1 MKDDFRRAFRLDRL
15 SRADARAK
23 VDDELELH
31 IDLMV
36 EELVSAGWAPEA
48 ARAEAIRQFG
58 DMDHTRRYCAD
69 IQTRRGRG
77 ERRAMSFD
85 ELRQDLRYAL
95 RTLRTAPGYA
105 GLVVLT
111 LAFGIAANTA
121 VFSVMN
127 PFLFRPLPYGDP
139 AELVQVNQVDPVTG
153 WDMARL
159 SYPQYEDWKARSRA
173 FQDLAAYEY
182 GSNPW

>member
-1 MKDDFRRAFRLDRL
+1 VKDDFRRAFRLDRL